1 VLSRS
6 LRAWGF
12 YFRRSKLVLT
22 FIYNA
27 YLEVFDAVQL
37 RCVLL
42 NSLTQQ
48 HAVEDQHH
56 SKVFRHCFWPATV
69 PMEVWL
75 ANRPKTI
82 QVNIFSNTD
91 TNQPHLLMANSTPVR
106 TLVATGFVRICNL
119 CTSLPEGAVF
129 LVSSF
134 VRLFLLACQWSV
146 SDSCCLLLR
155 LLSVCM
161 VGNESITQAAA
172 SPAM

>member
-1 VLSRS
+1 MLSRS
-6 LRAWGF
+6 LRAWRF
-12 YFRRSKLVLT
+12 YCRRSKLVLT

-134 VRLFLLACQWSV
+134 VCFCWHV
-146 SDSCCLLLR
+146 SD
-155 LLSVCM
+155 LSVILAAFYSGCFQ
-161 VGNESITQAAA
+161 SAWSAA